1 MIGNE
6 VDKII
11 NEIFQSLLSRCR
23 ICLEESMKGSEF
35 DFDFFYLYSK
45 LQRSDHT
52 CLNQAEENYHINIL

>member
-35 DFDFFYLYSK
+35 DFDFFLS
-45 LQRSDHT
+45 LQ
-52 CLNQAEENYHINIL
+52 

>member
-6 VDKII
+6 TDKII

-35 DFDFFYLYSK
+35 DFDFFSISTVNCSVAIT
-45 LQRSDHT
+45 RV
-52 CLNQAEENYHINIL
+52 